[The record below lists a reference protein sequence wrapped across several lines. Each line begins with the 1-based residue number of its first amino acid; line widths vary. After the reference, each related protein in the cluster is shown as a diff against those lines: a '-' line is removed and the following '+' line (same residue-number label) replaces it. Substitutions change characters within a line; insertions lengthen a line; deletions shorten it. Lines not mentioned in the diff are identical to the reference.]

1 MVSAEAER
9 VADGST
15 GQYRGWCGGWSV
27 QSQEGPSAGRVGP
40 WSSSLEVCVTASV
53 GGVTRAPWCWKQTEG
68 PATGKLDKWAE
79 RQVLGRS

>member
-1 MVSAEAER
+1 MQRLKELLMGPGPQGSIEAGVVAER
-9 VADGST
+9 TEPG
-15 GQYRGWCGGWSV
+15 R
-27 QSQEGPSAGRVGP
+27 PIAGRVGP

-68 PATGKLDKWAE
+68 PATGKLDKLEE